1 MLSLT
6 WLSVYRAACQ
16 HSFPAPVFPI
26 TPVVS
31 QQDSLGCMS
40 FAGRMRSQGANRKEG
55 AMGGWVESGQV
66 TGTASIYLHLGCGGQ
81 EVNNA
86 SGSCFAPLL
95 LATVLHCSP
104 LCSSGLSPS
113 NG

>member
-1 MLSLT
+1 
-6 WLSVYRAACQ
+6 
-16 HSFPAPVFPI
+16 
-26 TPVVS
+26 
-31 QQDSLGCMS
+31 MS

-86 SGSCFAPLL
+86 SGSYY
-95 LATVLHCSP
+95 
-104 LCSSGLSPS
+104 
-113 NG
+113 